1 MAENCKNCN
10 EVIAGNFCINCGQK
24 KYKRIDRK
32 YVLDEIEYTFL
43 HVNKGLLFSAKNIL
57 KNPGKTAKEFIDGNR
72 VNHYKPILLAFVLSG
87 ISTFLSFKVIGLKE
101 IMGEALS
108 KRAVNAQFM
117 NNYMAFLSNYSSI
130 LSVAMIPFFALT
142 TKIAFRRWGHNYY
155 EHVVMNAYFLS
166 FYTLLNIIFLYPVLF
181 FFRHHDASLILTI
194 TQCFMLLIPFLLVW
208 FFKEFYSDRTL
219 KSVIVKVLVII
230 ALVILAY
237 LILIIIAVVVGIIYA
252 IINGPETLKQFK
264 PTAIN

>member
-10 EVIAGNFCINCGQK
+10 EIITSNFCINCGQK

-32 YVLDEIEYTFL
+32 YIFDEIEYTFL

-87 ISTFLSFKVIGLKE
+87 ISTFISLKFLGYKE
-101 IMGEALS
+101 IMSSAYS
-108 KRAVNAQFM
+108 KQQPGAEFM
-117 NNYMAFLSNYSSI
+117 SSYMEFITNYSSFVSM
-130 LSVAMIPFFALT
+130 LFIPFFALT

-181 FFRHHDASLILTI
+181 FFRHSSASLVMTI
-194 TQCFMLLIPFLLVW
+194 ALYFMSLIPFLLVW
-208 FFKEFYSDRTL
+208 FFKEFYNDKPL
-219 KSVIVKVLVII
+219 KSVILRVLAII
-230 ALVILAY
+230 GL
-237 LILIIIAVVVGIIYA
+237 LILFFIIIMIIVFVGAIIYT
-252 IINGPETLKQFK
+252 IINGPEAMKQFAPK
-264 PTAIN
+264 AK

>member
-10 EVIAGNFCINCGQK
+10 EIIISNFCANCGQK

-32 YVLDEIEYTFL
+32 YVFDEIEYTFL
-43 HVNKGLLFSAKNIL
+43 HVNRGLLYSAKNIL
-57 KNPGKTAKEFIDGNR
+57 KNPGKTAREYIDGNR

-101 IMGEALS
+101 IMSEALS
-108 KRAVNAQFM
+108 KQAVNAQFM
-117 NNYMAFLSNYSSI
+117 NNYMAFISNYSSI
-130 LSVAMIPFFALT
+130 ISVAMIPFFALT

-181 FFRHHDASLILTI
+181 CFRHSEASIVMTI
-194 TQCFMLLIPFLLVW
+194 AQCFMLLIPFLLVW
-208 FFKEFYSDRTL
+208 FFKGFYNDKPL
-219 KSVIVKVLVII
+219 KSVILKVLAIVGLILLAYIIAIFIAVII
-230 ALVILAY
+230 
-237 LILIIIAVVVGIIYA
+237 GIVYA
-252 IINGPETLKQFK
+252 IMNGPEALKQFK
-264 PTAIN
+264 PKG